1 MNQTLIQST
10 NASDASRADASTWV
24 SANAGSGK
32 TYVLVTRLVSLLLAG
47 SLPERL
53 LCLTYTRSA
62 AAEMQER
69 LFLLLGEWAVMPE
82 AALKQ
87 AMAARL
93 GHTPSRKEI
102 AKARILFA
110 QALETPGGIKI
121 QTIHAFCESLL
132 NRFPLEAGITPGFQV
147 IDDRLF
153 KNLVQQARRKI
164 LDTQNTAL
172 RKSLNILTRHLNEQ
186 AFDDMIADIVRRRDW
201 FKTHSFE
208 EKIKFLLDSLDLDKP
223 PNKDN
228 TLMGFWS
235 GFSAQTAKAFCD
247 IFKDEIDADLK
258 KADLFNDVAQAL
270 KKTKPP
276 HDTAWALLKSY
287 FLTGKGEI
295 RKSLMRKKLAQAHP
309 KMAEQLNRYATQ
321 FYQTNDALNNARIYD
336 MSVAFY
342 IFADA
347 LLEEIAALQISQ
359 NLLDYDDLIE
369 KAVSLLTD
377 KAATAW
383 VMYKLDGGLDH
394 ILLDEAQDTSPA
406 QWKLIEA
413 LAAEFFDGESAR
425 EQERTVFV
433 VGDEKQ
439 SIFSFQGAD
448 PTSFERMRQHFVDK
462 TQQSN
467 RVFIEVDMQ
476 KSYRTVYDVLEIV
489 DKVSA
494 QQSMVTSLTE
504 QKKPIH
510 HQAER
515 EEKGFVELW
524 PCETAEKADEED
536 YWRPKAQASIL
547 EMPRARLATKIAHKI
562 HELIADPSLNIQ
574 PKDILILVQ
583 NRDAFVVDMIRA
595 LKQAKR
601 RVPVA
606 GADRMQLLEQIAVMD
621 LMAAARAALLPHDDL
636 SLASFLR
643 SPLGGLTE
651 NELFDLCYGDV
662 SETQQGAQN
671 GPDPALRRQFLY
683 HQLAQAALE
692 DTASAAIKKAYQR
705 FQMLCAMANQ
715 SAPFEFFS
723 YLLSG
728 DGGRRDLIARLGQEV
743 DDPVD
748 ELLSLALDYE
758 RQNPPN
764 LQGFLS
770 WLENVEAEVKRDMEQ
785 GLDAV
790 RIMTVHGAKGL
801 EASVVF
807 MADTCRPSAKTSG
820 ARVPLMVGPQ
830 GGMLYRPKSDDNSQ
844 QGKKYQ
850 QLQQERERAEHKRL
864 LYVAMTRA
872 RDRLYIGGFSGYNK
886 RPEDCWYELIY
897 QTLTADPKTR
907 EFEENGETVW
917 RYGEVALADETSQN
931 ILKSEQGIGPEPEEA
946 PDWFH
951 KAATK
956 THDFIDIESPSLVVQ
971 HTDKDTA
978 PALAQGEARQRGT
991 LMHEL
996 LEGLSIVRQHEN
1008 LSDAVLLEKAE
1019 NWLLRR
1025 TKNMPVFDDEKIKQ
1039 MAQEAMRVLTHEA
1052 LKPLFGS
1059 LSRFELA
1066 VAGRLKSQ
1074 KKGWRHFAGRIDLYV
1089 ETDEAIIIADFKT
1102 NREPPHLDSEN
1113 PDDIPP
1119 AYLMQMAIYRALLQ
1133 NQTQK
1138 PVQCY
1143 LIWTVNA
1150 SAQKLPEKMMQ
1161 EILQN
1166 L

>member
-1 MNQTLIQST
+1 MTESV
-10 NASDASRADASTWV
+10 NASNASRADASIWV

-32 TYVLVTRLVSLLLAG
+32 TYVLVTRLVALLLAG

-69 LFLLLGEWAVMPE
+69 LFQLLGEWAVMPE
-82 AALKQ
+82 PELKR
-87 AMAARL
+87 AMEARL
-93 GHTPSRKEI
+93 GHAPSRKEL

-153 KNLVQQARRKI
+153 KNLVAQARRRI
-164 LDTQNTAL
+164 LDTQDAAL

-201 FKTHSFE
+201 FKTHSFDK
-208 EKIKFLLDSLDLDKP
+208 KIQFLLDSLELSEP
-223 PNKDN
+223 PIQYEI
-228 TLMGFWS
+228 MMAFWAD
-235 GFSAQTAKAFCD
+235 FSAQTALAYRD
-247 IFKDEIDADLK
+247 IFRDEVDADLK
-258 KADLFNDVAQAL
+258 KADLFDRIARAL
-270 KKTKPP
+270 TQTAPYEE
-276 HDTAWALLKSY
+276 AWALLKGHL
-287 FLTGKGEI
+287 LTNKGEI

-309 KMAEQLNRYATQ
+309 KMAEQLQHDAAQ
-321 FYQTNDALNNARIYD
+321 LLQTNDALNNARIYD

-347 LLEEIAALQISQ
+347 LLDEISALQISQ

-369 KAVSLLTD
+369 KTVSLLTD

-448 PTSFERMRQHFVDK
+448 PTSFERMRQYFENK
-462 TQQSN
+462 TAQSN
-467 RVFIEVDMQ
+467 RLFIKVDLQ
-476 KSYRTVYDVLEIV
+476 KSYRTVPDVLEVV

-494 QQSMVTSLTE
+494 HQGMVESLTE
-504 QKKPIH
+504 NPQKPVQH
-510 HQAER
+510 RAER
-515 EEKGFVELW
+515 DTKGFVELW
-524 PCETAEKADEED
+524 PCEAAEKSDEED

-547 EMPRARLATKIAHKI
+547 ETPRARLATKIADKI
-562 HELIADPSLNIQ
+562 HELIADPGLHVQ

-595 LKQAKR
+595 LKQAAR

-643 SPLGGLTE
+643 SPLGGLDEDT
-651 NELFDLCYGDV
+651 LFDLCYGDV
-662 SETQQGAQN
+662 SETQNAEYK
-671 GPDPALRRQFLY
+671 GPNPALKRRFLY
-683 HQLAQAALE
+683 HQLAQAAADE
-692 DTASAAIKKAYQR
+692 TASAAVKKAHQR

-723 YLLSG
+723 HLLSA

-801 EASVVF
+801 EASIVF
-807 MADTCRPSAKTSG
+807 MADTCRPSAKTGG

-844 QGKKYQ
+844 HGKKYQ
-850 QLQQERERAEHKRL
+850 QVQQDRERAEHKRL

-886 RPEDCWYELIY
+886 RPDDCWYEMIS
-897 QTLTADPKTR
+897 QTLIADPKTQ
-907 EFEENGETVW
+907 ELEENGETIW
-917 RYGEVALADETSQN
+917 RYGEASFVDEDRQNASQSAQDFATEAALEV
-931 ILKSEQGIGPEPEEA
+931 
-946 PDWFH
+946 PDWFD
-951 KAATK
+951 KAVTQS
-956 THDFIDIESPSLVVQ
+956 HDFIDIESPSLVLQ
-971 HTDKDTA
+971 HMDKDTE

-991 LMHEL
+991 LIHEL
-996 LEGLSIVRQHEN
+996 LEGLSSGLQLET
-1008 LSDAVLLEKAE
+1008 LSEEVLQEKAE
-1019 NWLLRR
+1019 SWLARR
-1025 TKNMPVFDDEKIKQ
+1025 TQNTQIFDADKQKQ
-1039 MAQEAMRVLTHEA
+1039 MAQEALKVLTNEE
-1052 LKPLFGS
+1052 LKPLFGPQ
-1059 LSRFELA
+1059 SRFELA
-1066 VAGRLKSQ
+1066 VAGRLESQ

-1089 ETDEAIIIADFKT
+1089 ETDDAIIIADFKT
-1102 NREPPHLDSEN
+1102 NREPPQSDAEN
-1113 PDDIPP
+1113 PDEIPP

-1133 NQTQK
+1133 KQTHK

-1150 SAQKLPEKMMQ
+1150 TAQRLPEKMMQ